1 MNGEEEYVDPEGRPT
16 FHTQCAKGHPL
27 WLVSEGYGYCYG
39 DDGWFTAWRFTHPGS
54 DTAWYP
60 YELWDGSLAWI
71 HRDDFKY
78 LHEILNLI
86 EADMRTGSSVPE
98 PAPTYAE
105 WLATVS

>member
-1 MNGEEEYVDPEGRPT
+1 MNSKEEYVDPEGRPA
-16 FHTQCAKGHPL
+16 FHTQCAEEHPL
-27 WLVSEGYGYCYG
+27 WLVTEGYGYCRG
-39 DDGWFTAWRFTHPGS
+39 DDGWFSAWRFTYPGS
-54 DTAWYP
+54 GTKWRP
-60 YELWDGSLAWI
+60 YKLKDESLAWV
-71 HRDDFKY
+71 HRDDSKY

>member
-1 MNGEEEYVDPEGRPT
+1 MNSKEEYVDLEGRPT
-16 FHTQCAKGHPL
+16 FHTQCTKGHPL
-27 WLVSEGYGYCYG
+27 WLVAEGYGYCRT
-39 DDGWFTAWRFTHPGS
+39 DSGWFIAWRFTNPGS
-54 DTAWYP
+54 GTAWYP
-60 YELWDGSLAWI
+60 DKLWDGSLAWV
-71 HRDDFKY
+71 HRDDSKY